1 MGRTIITEKD
11 VQSTV
16 TTFAEPFLKKASA
29 LNLKET
35 DLDIKAAVATPTPEV
50 DDYISKLLKYIPAE
64 AVAVYL
70 MLDGILRSL
79 GDCRSVEGWFWAAL
93 GVGLVGTPLYL
104 WRLAKVT
111 KKVQLFIST
120 IAFAVWVFS
129 LGGPFACTFAS
140 WYKPFYGTIV
150 LVIYTFLVSPFV
162 KPEK

>member
-11 VQSTV
+11 VQKTIGP
-16 TTFAEPFLKKASA
+16 FAEPFLKKGVAH
-29 LNLKET
+29 NH
-35 DLDIKAAVATPTPEV
+35 KAISMLIEAAIPAPRPEV
-50 DDYISKLLKYIPAE
+50 DDYASKLLKYIPVE
-64 AVAVYL
+64 AVAAYL
-70 MLDGILRSL
+70 TLDGILRSFR
-79 GDCRSVEGWFWAAL
+79 DERSVEGWFWVAF

-111 KKVQLFIST
+111 KKLQLLIST
-120 IAFAVWVFS
+120 VAFAVWVFS
-129 LGGPFACTFAS
+129 LGGPFACSFES